1 MKIGII
7 REGKVPPD
15 YRVPLTPDHCKTI
28 KEKYPVEIVA
38 QRSENRCY
46 TDQEY
51 QNAGIE
57 LVDNVDDC
65 DVLMGVKEV
74 KIKDLIADKKY
85 FFFSHTIKEQPYNKT
100 LLQEILKKNIQL
112 IDYEVLT
119 NDAGS
124 RIIAFGK
131 FAGMVGAHNGI
142 MAYGKKTGSL
152 DLKRMKDCTDYEDAK
167 EVYKNLK
174 LPPMRIVL
182 TGTGRVSNGAAE
194 VLRDMNIKQ
203 VSPEDYLNN
212 TFTEPVFT
220 QISSLEYVKKKDGSP
235 FSKKEFYE
243 SPENFQS
250 NFLPFQQKSD
260 ILING
265 MYWNNDA
272 PALFTLDDLK
282 EDDFSIKVI
291 ADVTCDIAPV
301 ASVPTTIKASTIA
314 DPLFGYDKLKQEECS
329 WENENAICMMTIDN
343 LPNEM
348 PRDASLSFGQQFVSF
363 VIEELLDEN
372 STLIERATIAKNG
385 SLGNHFKYLSDYV
398 S

>member
-51 QNAGIE
+51 QNAGID

-119 NDAGS
+119 NDTGA

-142 MAYGKKTGSL
+142 MAYGKKTGSF

-203 VSPEDYLNN
+203 VSPEDYLNSA
-212 TFTEPVFT
+212 FSVPVFT
-220 QISSLEYVKKKDGSP
+220 QISSLEYVKKKNGSP

-385 SLGNHFKYLSDYV
+385 SLGDHFKYLSDYV

>member
-51 QNAGIE
+51 QNAGID

-119 NDAGS
+119 NDTGA

-142 MAYGKKTGSL
+142 MAYGKKTGSF

-203 VSPEDYLNN
+203 VSPEDYLNSA
-212 TFTEPVFT
+212 FSEPVFT
-220 QISSLEYVKKKDGSP
+220 QISSLEYVKKKNGSP

-385 SLGNHFKYLSDYV
+385 SLGDHFKYLSDYV

>member
-51 QNAGIE
+51 HNAGIE

-119 NDAGS
+119 NDTGA

-142 MAYGKKTGSL
+142 MAYGKKTGSF

-203 VSPEDYLNN
+203 VSPEDYLNSA
-212 TFTEPVFT
+212 FSVPVFT
-220 QISSLEYVKKKDGSP
+220 QISSLEYVKKKNGSP

-385 SLGNHFKYLSDYV
+385 SLGDHFKYLSDYV

>member
-46 TDQEY
+46 SDQEY
-51 QNAGIE
+51 QKAGIE

-119 NDAGS
+119 NDAGA

-142 MAYGKKTGSL
+142 MAYGKKTGSF
-152 DLKRMKDCTDYEDAK
+152 DLKRMRDCTDYEDAK

-203 VSPEDYLNN
+203 VSPEDYLNSA
-212 TFTEPVFT
+212 FSEPVFT
-220 QISSLEYVKKKDGSP
+220 QISSLEYVKKKNGSP

>member
-46 TDQEY
+46 SDQEY
-51 QNAGIE
+51 QKAGIE

-119 NDAGS
+119 NDAGA

-142 MAYGKKTGSL
+142 LAYGKKTGSF
-152 DLKRMKDCTDYEDAK
+152 DLKRMRDCTDYEDAK

-203 VSPEDYLNN
+203 VSPEDYLNSA
-212 TFTEPVFT
+212 FSEPVFT
-220 QISSLEYVKKKDGSP
+220 QISSLEYVKKKNGSP

>member
-119 NDAGS
+119 NDTGA

-142 MAYGKKTGSL
+142 MAYGKKTGSF

-203 VSPEDYLNN
+203 VSPEDYLNSA
-212 TFTEPVFT
+212 FSVPVFT
-220 QISSLEYVKKKDGSP
+220 QISSLEYVKKKNGSP

-385 SLGNHFKYLSDYV
+385 SLGDHFKYLSDYV

>member
-51 QNAGIE
+51 QNAGID

-119 NDAGS
+119 NDTGA

-142 MAYGKKTGSL
+142 MAYGKKTGSF

-203 VSPEDYLNN
+203 VSPEDYLNSA
-212 TFTEPVFT
+212 FSVPVFT
-220 QISSLEYVKKKDGSP
+220 QISSLEYVKKKNGSP
-235 FSKKEFYE
+235 FSKKEFYK

-385 SLGNHFKYLSDYV
+385 SLGDHFKYLSDYV